1 MPDSDCQ
8 LQYHFSSCLLRF
20 AVSSFRTL
28 RWLPSAS
35 VCVVCVCAGVCG
47 AIKKCVKTVEEL
59 YNLNPAWGIRA
70 GRNTFIDQLEE

>member
-8 LQYHFSSCLLRF
+8 LQYHFSYCLLQF

-28 RWLPSAS
+28 RWLPSTS
-35 VCVVCVCAGVCG
+35 VCVCAGVCG

-59 YNLNPAWGIRA
+59 YNLSPAWGIRV
-70 GRNTFIDQLEE
+70 RVVRR